1 MKLDVPGIP
10 EYEHALTMEPRS
22 TFTATPKT
30 TIRRIPARGSYDRA
44 LACAILDEA
53 LYCSVGFVVEG
64 EPYVIP
70 MAFARWDDRLVLHGA
85 PASRLLGTLATG
97 IRVCATVTL
106 VDGLVLARSA
116 FHHSMNY
123 RAVVV
128 LGNATEIRDLDEKRQ
143 ALTRLVDHVLPGR
156 SRQARAPSEKE
167 LISTRVLTIPIEE
180 ASIKVRAGGPLDD
193 ENDASVDCWSGHV
206 PLTMTALVPIPDEKY
221 PPLAPLPRELVAY
234 RRGPVIG

>member
-1 MKLDVPGIP
+1 
-10 EYEHALTMEPRS
+10 MEPRS

-44 LACAILDEA
+44 LAYSILDEA
-53 LYCSVGFVVEG
+53 LYCSVGFVVSG
-64 EPYVIP
+64 EPFVLP

-106 VDGLVLARSA
+106 VDGLVFARSA

-123 RAVVV
+123 RSVVV
-128 LGNATEIRDLDEKRQ
+128 LGNAVEIEDLDEKRL
-143 ALTRLVDHVLPGR
+143 ALTKLVDHFLAGR
-156 SRQARAPSEKE
+156 SRHARAPNEKE
-167 LISTRVLTIPIEE
+167 LTSTRVLAMPIEE

-206 PLTMTALVPIPDEKY
+206 PLTLTALAPVPDEKY
-221 PPLAPLPRELVAY
+221 PPLASLPGELVGY
-234 RRGPVIG
+234 RRGP